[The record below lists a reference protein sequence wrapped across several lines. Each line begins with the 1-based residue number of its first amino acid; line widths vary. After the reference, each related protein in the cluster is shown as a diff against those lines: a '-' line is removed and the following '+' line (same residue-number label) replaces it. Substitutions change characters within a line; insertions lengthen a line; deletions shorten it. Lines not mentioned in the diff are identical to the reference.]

1 MTMFQDLRIRL
12 LSPVD
17 PHVFYQ
23 RAFGFESCPTHFT
36 LKLAHGIVNLG
47 VLLQLCAAAK
57 GLLADGALVF
67 VGKVDQIPVPE
78 HVVPQRK
85 D

>member
-1 MTMFQDLRIRL
+1 MCQDLRIGL
-12 LSPVD
+12 LAPMD
-17 PHVFYQ
+17 PHVFHQ
-23 RAFGFESCPTHFT
+23 RALGFESGAAHFA

-47 VLLQLCAAAK
+47 VLLQLSATAK

-78 HVVPQRK
+78 HVVPQGK
-85 D
+85 H